1 MNYLALYHNELVNDA
16 TQPGLPST
24 SCERILLVWIIWLL
38 TSRGE
43 CWKAIRTVRM
53 RANMMMI
60 GGIHSMCSVDRVG
73 GCGCVGR
80 VLVRASALCLC
91 CRSSEFRCG
100 SQLFLLLE
108 SLSMTMF
115 MLSTC
120 SSTSSSDLGR
130 TLTSLS
136 IPACPHPPSLHS
148 HPQTPVG
155 TLTKQNY
162 PSIRVQSL

>member
-24 SCERILLVWIIWLL
+24 SCERVLLVWIIWLL

-73 GCGCVGR
+73 GRGRIGR
-80 VLVRASALCLC
+80 VLVRAPALCLC
-91 CRSSEFRCG
+91 RRPGEFAVVIDLFERENRC
-100 SQLFLLLE
+100 S
-108 SLSMTMF
+108 
-115 MLSTC
+115 
-120 SSTSSSDLGR
+120 
-130 TLTSLS
+130 
-136 IPACPHPPSLHS
+136 
-148 HPQTPVG
+148 
-155 TLTKQNY
+155 
-162 PSIRVQSL
+162 